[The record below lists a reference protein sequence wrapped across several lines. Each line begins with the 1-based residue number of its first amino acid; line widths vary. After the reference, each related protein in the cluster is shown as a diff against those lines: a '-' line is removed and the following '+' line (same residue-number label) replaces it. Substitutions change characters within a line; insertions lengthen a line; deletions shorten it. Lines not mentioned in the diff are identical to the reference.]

1 MRFDHE
7 LMEQF
12 SREKKWQWS
21 LDANGTTLVSE
32 EQIRNGEVE
41 VGWVTWEYHLT
52 HCLYTWK
59 KLNRA
64 VERRGAIDG
73 YISNYNHT
81 SHCSKLLLAKGAKME
96 AWNSEFF
103 VQYPSCYL

>member
-1 MRFDHE
+1 MQQETDC
-7 LMEQF
+7 
-12 SREKKWQWS
+12 
-21 LDANGTTLVSE
+21 TTFKHW
-32 EQIRNGEVE
+32 

-81 SHCSKLLLAKGAKME
+81 SHCSKLLLAKGVKME
-96 AWNSEFF
+96 TWNSEFF
-103 VQYPSCYL
+103 VQYPRCYL